1 MYKMLHKIYKKIGG
15 RDALV
20 VSGLGRYSLKDT
32 LECGQVFRFER
43 LAGDV
48 EYPDEYLVVAKGQL
62 INVAESTPGELIFF
76 DMTDEVFEG
85 IVRDYFALDYDLDM
99 IRLDVI
105 AHTDSEWL
113 RSAAEYAGGIA
124 ILRQDPFET
133 LISFIISQNNNIP
146 RIKKIIKSIAS
157 EYGVNISLQGSEPHK
172 CPLDPSNTTP
182 CQEKCKNC
190 GVCYTFPTAE
200 QILER
205 PEGLLP
211 SHPGF
216 RYSYIIDAA
225 EKVATGEIK
234 LDMIAAARS
243 YTHTVECLKAIRG
256 VGDKVAACCALF
268 GFGNLEAFP
277 IDVWMKR
284 AIDTYFDGKLDPTTL
299 GRYAGVAQ
307 QYIFHYIRS
316 LEGNNK

>member
-1 MYKMLHKIYKKIGG
+1 MYKMLHKFFKKIGE
-15 RDALV
+15 RKALV
-20 VSGLGRYSLKDT
+20 ITGLGRYSLKDT

-43 LAGDV
+43 LVGDKD
-48 EYPDEYLVVAKGQL
+48 YPDEYLVTARGHL
-62 INVAESTPGELIFF
+62 INVAQSTPGELIFF
-76 DMTDEVFEG
+76 DMSDEVFEG
-85 IVRDYFALDYDLDM
+85 VARDYFALDCDLEE

-105 AHTDSEWL
+105 SHTSSEWL

-124 ILRQDPFET
+124 ILHQEPFET

-146 RIKKIIKSIAS
+146 RIKKIIKSVCL
-157 EYGVNISLQGSEPHK
+157 EYGVNISLQGDEPHR
-172 CPLDPSNTTP
+172 CPIDPNNTTP
-182 CQEKCKNC
+182 CQEKCKSC

-200 QILER
+200 QILEN

-216 RYSYIIDAA
+216 RYSYILDAA
-225 EKVATGEIK
+225 EKVASGAVR

-243 YTHTVECLKAIRG
+243 YTHTAECLKAIRG

-284 AIDTYFDGKLDPTTL
+284 AIDTYFDGELDPTTL

-316 LEGNNK
+316 LEGSSK

>member
-1 MYKMLHKIYKKIGG
+1 MYKMLHKFYKKISG
-15 RDALV
+15 REALV
-20 VSGLGRYSLKDT
+20 VTGLGRYSLKDT
-32 LECGQVFRFER
+32 LECGQVFRFEQ
-43 LAGDV
+43 LAGAP
-48 EYPDEYLVVAKGQL
+48 EYPDEYLVTAKGHL
-62 INVAESTPGELIFF
+62 IDVAQSTLGELIFF

-85 IVRDYFALDYDLDM
+85 VARDYFALDYDLEA

-105 AHTDSEWL
+105 SHAESEWL

-124 ILRQDPFET
+124 ILRQEPFEA

-146 RIKKIIKSIAS
+146 RIKKIIKSMSA
-157 EYGVNISLQGSEPHK
+157 EYGVNISLQGDAPRK
-172 CPLDPSNTTP
+172 CPIDPSNTTP
-182 CQEKCKNC
+182 CQENCKKC
-190 GVCYTFPTAE
+190 GICYTFPTAE

-205 PEGLLP
+205 PGGLLP

-216 RYSYIIDAA
+216 RYSYILDAA
-225 EKVATGEIK
+225 EKVASGEVR

-243 YTHTVECLKAIRG
+243 YTHTVERLKTIRG

-307 QYIFHYIRS
+307 QYIFYYIRS
-316 LEGNNK
+316 LEGNDK